1 MGCGCNNKKKVGT
14 APATNSI
21 KQAAAQTNNKQA
33 QKLPLVSIDKKAL
46 SESLAKK
53 ISKRQ

>member
-1 MGCGCNNKKKVGT
+1 MACGCNNKKNVGNT
-14 APATNSI
+14 ANT
-21 KQAAAQTNNKQA
+21 KQASTQTTNKQV

-46 SESLAKK
+46 SQSLAKK

>member
-1 MGCGCNNKKKVGT
+1 MACGCNNKKNTGSSANT
-14 APATNSI
+14 
-21 KQAAAQTNNKQA
+21 KQAATQSTNKQT

-46 SESLAKK
+46 AQTLAKK

>member
-1 MGCGCNNKKKVGT
+1 MACGCNNKKNVG
-14 APATNSI
+14 
-21 KQAAAQTNNKQA
+21 AAANTKPAATQPANKQV

-46 SESLAKK
+46 SQSLAKK